1 MEQRKKHKKIYLIA
15 GVVLAAVCIA
25 GYFFL
30 PYAKRHYMSVSVDVD
45 EAAAMEKVD
54 MGERKVLTVYFTRV
68 GNSDFEEDVDAV
80 SSASLMKDDGALVG
94 NSQLLATMVHNAVGG
109 EVYAI
114 QTEKKYPSAY
124 SDTVSVAKDE
134 MDSAENVVLSGD
146 LPELDRYDT
155 VFLVFPVWWGTIPG
169 AVKSFLQSDGLTGKT
184 IYPLVTHGG
193 SGAGNSV
200 EDIRKLCK
208 ADVSNNVLEVFD
220 DDVTNAA
227 GAVSGWLKSLQSNTS
242 Q

>member
-15 GVVLAAVCIA
+15 GVVLAAALIA
-25 GYFFL
+25 GYFFV
-30 PYAKRHYMSVSVDVD
+30 PYAKRHYIPVSVDMA
-45 EAAAMEKVD
+45 EAAAMEKAD

-68 GNSDFEEDVDAV
+68 GNSEFEEDVDAV
-80 SSASLMKDDGALVG
+80 SSASLMKDNETLVG
-94 NSQLLATMVHNAVGG
+94 NSQLLATMVYNAVGG
-109 EVYAI
+109 ELYGI

-134 MDSAENVVLSGD
+134 MDSDEDVALSGT
-146 LPELDRYDT
+146 LPELSRYDM
-155 VFLVFPVWWGTIPG
+155 VVLVFPVWWGTVPG
-169 AVKSFLQSDGLTGKT
+169 AVKSFLQSDDLSEKT

-208 ADVSNNVLEVFD
+208 ADVSNDVLEVFD

-227 GAVSGWLKSLQSNTS
+227 GAVSEWLKSLH
-242 Q
+242 

>member
-1 MEQRKKHKKIYLIA
+1 MEQRKKHKKLYLIA
-15 GVVLAAVCIA
+15 GVVLAAALIA
-25 GYFFL
+25 GYFFV
-30 PYAKRHYMSVSVDVD
+30 PYAKRHYIPVSVDMD
-45 EAAAMEKVD
+45 EAAAMEKAD

-68 GNSDFEEDVDAV
+68 GNSEFEEDVDVV
-80 SSASLMKDDGALVG
+80 SSASLMKDNETLVG
-94 NSQLLATMVHNAVGG
+94 NSQLLATMVYNAVGG
-109 EVYAI
+109 ELYGI

-134 MDSAENVVLSGD
+134 MDSDENVALSGT
-146 LPELDRYDT
+146 LPELSRYDT
-155 VFLVFPVWWGTIPG
+155 VVLVFPVWWGTVPG
-169 AVKSFLQSDGLTGKT
+169 AVKSFLQSDDMAGKT

-208 ADVSNNVLEVFD
+208 ADVSNDVLEVFD

-227 GAVSGWLKSLQSNTS
+227 GAVSEWLKSLH
-242 Q
+242 

>member
-1 MEQRKKHKKIYLIA
+1 MEQRKKNKKIYLIA
-15 GVVLAAVCIA
+15 GVVLAAVFIA
-25 GYFFL
+25 GYFFV
-30 PYAKRHYMSVSVDVD
+30 PYAKRHYMPVSVDVE
-45 EAAAMEKVD
+45 EAAAMEKAD

-68 GNSDFEEDVDAV
+68 GNSNFEEDVDAV
-80 SSASLMKDDGALVG
+80 SSASLMKDGGILVG
-94 NSQLLATMVHNAVGG
+94 NSQLLAAMVHNAVGG

-114 QTEKKYPSAY
+114 QTEKKYPSSY

-134 MDSAENVVLSGD
+134 MGSDENVALSGN
-146 LPELDRYDT
+146 LPELNQYDT
-155 VFLVFPVWWGTIPG
+155 VILVFPVWWGTVPG
-169 AVKSFLQSDGLTGKT
+169 AVKSFLQSDDLAGKT

-208 ADVSNNVLEVFD
+208 ADVSNDVLEVFD

-227 GAVSGWLKSLQSNTS
+227 GVVAEWLKSLH
-242 Q
+242 

>member
-1 MEQRKKHKKIYLIA
+1 MEQRKKHKKLYLIA
-15 GVVLAAVCIA
+15 GVVLAAALIA
-25 GYFFL
+25 GYFFV
-30 PYAKRHYMSVSVDVD
+30 PYAKRHYISVSVDMN
-45 EAAAMEKVD
+45 EAAAMEKAD

-68 GNSDFEEDVDAV
+68 GNSEFEEDVDVV
-80 SSASLMKDDGALVG
+80 SSASLMKDNETLVG
-94 NSQLLATMVHNAVGG
+94 NSQLLATMVYNAVGG
-109 EVYAI
+109 ELYGI

-134 MDSAENVVLSGD
+134 MDSDENVALSGT
-146 LPELDRYDT
+146 LPELSRYDT
-155 VFLVFPVWWGTIPG
+155 VVLVFPVWWGTVPG
-169 AVKSFLQSDGLTGKT
+169 AVKSFLQSDDMAVKT

-208 ADVSNNVLEVFD
+208 ADVSNDVLEVFD

-227 GAVSGWLKSLQSNTS
+227 GAVSEWLKSLH
-242 Q
+242 

>member
-15 GVVLAAVCIA
+15 EVVLAAALIA
-25 GYFFL
+25 GYFFV
-30 PYAKRHYMSVSVDVD
+30 PYAKRHYILVSVDMD
-45 EAAAMEKVD
+45 EAAAMEKAD

-68 GNSDFEEDVDAV
+68 GNSEFEEDVDAV
-80 SSASLMKDDGALVG
+80 SSASLMKDNETLVG
-94 NSQLLATMVHNAVGG
+94 NSQLLATMVYNAVGG
-109 EVYAI
+109 ELYGI

-134 MDSAENVVLSGD
+134 MDSDEDVALSGT
-146 LPELDRYDT
+146 LPELSRYDM
-155 VFLVFPVWWGTIPG
+155 VVLVFPVWWGTVPG
-169 AVKSFLQSDGLTGKT
+169 AVKSFLQSDDMAGKT

-208 ADVSNNVLEVFD
+208 TDVSNDVLEVFD

-227 GAVSGWLKSLQSNTS
+227 GAVSEWLKSLH
-242 Q
+242 

>member
-1 MEQRKKHKKIYLIA
+1 MEQRKKHKKLYLIA
-15 GVVLAAVCIA
+15 GVVLAAALIA
-25 GYFFL
+25 GYFFV
-30 PYAKRHYMSVSVDVD
+30 PYAKRHYISVSVDMN
-45 EAAAMEKVD
+45 EAAAMEKAD

-68 GNSDFEEDVDAV
+68 GNSEFEEDVDVV
-80 SSASLMKDDGALVG
+80 SSASLMKDNETLVG
-94 NSQLLATMVHNAVGG
+94 NSQLLATMVYNAVGG
-109 EVYAI
+109 ELYGI

-134 MDSAENVVLSGD
+134 MDSDEDVALSGT
-146 LPELDRYDT
+146 LPELSRYDM
-155 VFLVFPVWWGTIPG
+155 VVLVFPVWWGTVPG
-169 AVKSFLQSDGLTGKT
+169 AVKSFLQSDDLSGKT

-208 ADVSNNVLEVFD
+208 ADVSNDVLEVFD

-227 GAVSGWLKSLQSNTS
+227 GAVSEWLKSLH
-242 Q
+242 

>member
-15 GVVLAAVCIA
+15 GVVLAAALIA
-25 GYFFL
+25 GYFFV
-30 PYAKRHYMSVSVDVD
+30 PYAKRHYIPVSVDMD
-45 EAAAMEKVD
+45 EAAAMEKAD

-68 GNSDFEEDVDAV
+68 GNSEFEEDVDVV
-80 SSASLMKDDGALVG
+80 SSASLMKDNETLVG
-94 NSQLLATMVHNAVGG
+94 NSQLLATMVYNAVGG
-109 EVYAI
+109 ELYGI

-134 MDSAENVVLSGD
+134 MDSDENVALSGT
-146 LPELDRYDT
+146 LPELSRYDT
-155 VFLVFPVWWGTIPG
+155 VVLVFPVWWGTVPG
-169 AVKSFLQSDGLTGKT
+169 AVKSFLQSDDMAGKT

-208 ADVSNNVLEVFD
+208 ADVSNDVLEVFD

-227 GAVSGWLKSLQSNTS
+227 GAVSEWLKSLH
-242 Q
+242 

>member
-15 GVVLAAVCIA
+15 GVVLAAALIA
-25 GYFFL
+25 GYFFV
-30 PYAKRHYMSVSVDVD
+30 PYAKRHYIPVSVDMN
-45 EAAAMEKVD
+45 EAAAMEKAD

-68 GNSDFEEDVDAV
+68 GNSEFEEDVDVV
-80 SSASLMKDDGALVG
+80 SSASLMKDNETLVG
-94 NSQLLATMVHNAVGG
+94 NSQLLATMVYNAVGG
-109 EVYAI
+109 ELYGI

-134 MDSAENVVLSGD
+134 MDSDENVALSGT
-146 LPELDRYDT
+146 LPELSRYDM
-155 VFLVFPVWWGTIPG
+155 VVLVFPVWWGTVPG
-169 AVKSFLQSDGLTGKT
+169 AVKSFLQSDDLSGKT

-208 ADVSNNVLEVFD
+208 ADVSNDVLEVFD

-227 GAVSGWLKSLQSNTS
+227 GAVSEWLKSLH
-242 Q
+242 

>member
-1 MEQRKKHKKIYLIA
+1 
-15 GVVLAAVCIA
+15 
-25 GYFFL
+25 
-30 PYAKRHYMSVSVDVD
+30 
-45 EAAAMEKVD
+45 MEKAD

-68 GNSDFEEDVDAV
+68 GNSEFEEDVDVV
-80 SSASLMKDDGALVG
+80 SSASLMKDNETLVG
-94 NSQLLATMVHNAVGG
+94 NSQLLATMVYNAVGG
-109 EVYAI
+109 ELYGI

-134 MDSAENVVLSGD
+134 MDSDENVALSGT
-146 LPELDRYDT
+146 LPELSWYDM
-155 VFLVFPVWWGTIPG
+155 VVLVFPVWWGTVPG
-169 AVKSFLQSDGLTGKT
+169 AVKSFLQSDDMAGKT

-208 ADVSNNVLEVFD
+208 ADVSNDVLEVFD

-227 GAVSGWLKSLQSNTS
+227 GAVSEWLKSLH
-242 Q
+242 

>member
-1 MEQRKKHKKIYLIA
+1 MEQRKKHKKLYLIA
-15 GVVLAAVCIA
+15 GVVLAAALIA
-25 GYFFL
+25 GYFFV
-30 PYAKRHYMSVSVDVD
+30 PYAKRHYISVSVDMN
-45 EAAAMEKVD
+45 EAAAMEKAD

-68 GNSDFEEDVDAV
+68 GNSEFEEDVDVV
-80 SSASLMKDDGALVG
+80 SSASLMKDNETLVG
-94 NSQLLATMVHNAVGG
+94 NSQLLATMVYNAVGG
-109 EVYAI
+109 ELYGI

-134 MDSAENVVLSGD
+134 MDSDENVALSGT
-146 LPELDRYDT
+146 LPELSRYDT
-155 VFLVFPVWWGTIPG
+155 VVLVFPVWWGTVPG
-169 AVKSFLQSDGLTGKT
+169 AVKSFLQSDDMAGKT

-208 ADVSNNVLEVFD
+208 ADVSNDVLEVFD

-227 GAVSGWLKSLQSNTS
+227 GAVSEWLKSLH
-242 Q
+242 

>member
-15 GVVLAAVCIA
+15 GVVLAAALIA
-25 GYFFL
+25 GYFFV
-30 PYAKRHYMSVSVDVD
+30 PYAKRHYISVSVDMN
-45 EAAAMEKVD
+45 EAAAMEKAD

-68 GNSDFEEDVDAV
+68 GNSEFEEDVDAV
-80 SSASLMKDDGALVG
+80 SSASLMKDNETLVG
-94 NSQLLATMVHNAVGG
+94 NSQLLATMVYNAVGG
-109 EVYAI
+109 ELYGI

-134 MDSAENVVLSGD
+134 MDSDEDVALSGT
-146 LPELDRYDT
+146 LPELSRYDM
-155 VFLVFPVWWGTIPG
+155 VVLVFPVWWGTIPG
-169 AVKSFLQSDGLTGKT
+169 AVKSFLQSDDLSGKT

-208 ADVSNNVLEVFD
+208 ADVSNDVLEVFD
-220 DDVTNAA
+220 DDVANAA
-227 GAVSGWLKSLQSNTS
+227 GAVSEWLKSLH
-242 Q
+242 

>member
-1 MEQRKKHKKIYLIA
+1 MEQRKKHKKLYLIA
-15 GVVLAAVCIA
+15 GVVLAAALIA
-25 GYFFL
+25 GYFFV
-30 PYAKRHYMSVSVDVD
+30 PYAKRHYISVSVDMN
-45 EAAAMEKVD
+45 EAAAMEKAD

-68 GNSDFEEDVDAV
+68 GNSEFEEDVDVV
-80 SSASLMKDDGALVG
+80 SSASLMKDNETLVG
-94 NSQLLATMVHNAVGG
+94 NSQLLATMVYNAVGG
-109 EVYAI
+109 ELYGI

-134 MDSAENVVLSGD
+134 MDSDENVALSGT
-146 LPELDRYDT
+146 LPELSRYDM
-155 VFLVFPVWWGTIPG
+155 VVLVFPVWWGTIPG
-169 AVKSFLQSDGLTGKT
+169 AVKSFLQSDDLSGKT

-208 ADVSNNVLEVFD
+208 ADVSNDVLEVFD

-227 GAVSGWLKSLQSNTS
+227 GAVSEWLKSLH
-242 Q
+242 

>member
-15 GVVLAAVCIA
+15 GVVLAAALIA
-25 GYFFL
+25 GYFFV
-30 PYAKRHYMSVSVDVD
+30 PYAKRHYISVSVDMN
-45 EAAAMEKVD
+45 EAAAMEKAD

-68 GNSDFEEDVDAV
+68 GNSEFEEDVDAV
-80 SSASLMKDDGALVG
+80 SSASLMKDNETLVG
-94 NSQLLATMVHNAVGG
+94 NSQLLATMVYNAVGG
-109 EVYAI
+109 ELYGI

-134 MDSAENVVLSGD
+134 MDSDEDVALSGT
-146 LPELDRYDT
+146 LPELSRYDT
-155 VFLVFPVWWGTIPG
+155 VVLVFPVWWGTVPG
-169 AVKSFLQSDGLTGKT
+169 AVKSFLQSDDMAGKT

-208 ADVSNNVLEVFD
+208 ADVSNDVLEVFD

-227 GAVSGWLKSLQSNTS
+227 GAVSEWLKSLH
-242 Q
+242 

>member
-15 GVVLAAVCIA
+15 GVVLAAALIA
-25 GYFFL
+25 GYFFV
-30 PYAKRHYMSVSVDVD
+30 PYAKRHYIPVSVDMD
-45 EAAAMEKVD
+45 EAAAMEKAD

-68 GNSDFEEDVDAV
+68 GNSEFEEDVDAV
-80 SSASLMKDDGALVG
+80 SSASLMKDNETLVG
-94 NSQLLATMVHNAVGG
+94 NSQLLATMVYNAVGG
-109 EVYAI
+109 ELYGI

-134 MDSAENVVLSGD
+134 MDSDEDVALSGT
-146 LPELDRYDT
+146 LPELSRYDM
-155 VFLVFPVWWGTIPG
+155 VVLVFPVWWGTIPG
-169 AVKSFLQSDGLTGKT
+169 AVKSFLQSDDLSGKT

-208 ADVSNNVLEVFD
+208 ADVSNDVLEVFD
-220 DDVTNAA
+220 DDVANAA
-227 GAVSGWLKSLQSNTS
+227 GAVSEWLKSLH
-242 Q
+242 

>member
-15 GVVLAAVCIA
+15 GVVLAAALIA
-25 GYFFL
+25 GYFFV
-30 PYAKRHYMSVSVDVD
+30 PYAKRHYIPVSVDMN
-45 EAAAMEKVD
+45 EAAAMEKAD

-68 GNSDFEEDVDAV
+68 GNSEFEEDVDVV
-80 SSASLMKDDGALVG
+80 SSASLMKDNETLVG
-94 NSQLLATMVHNAVGG
+94 NSQLLATMVYNAVGG
-109 EVYAI
+109 ELYGI

-134 MDSAENVVLSGD
+134 MDSDENVALSGT
-146 LPELDRYDT
+146 LSELSRYDT
-155 VFLVFPVWWGTIPG
+155 VVLVFPVWWGTVPG
-169 AVKSFLQSDGLTGKT
+169 AVKSFLQSDDLSGKT

-208 ADVSNNVLEVFD
+208 ADVSNDVLEVFD
-220 DDVTNAA
+220 DDVANAA
-227 GAVSGWLKSLQSNTS
+227 GAVSEWLKSLH
-242 Q
+242 

>member
-1 MEQRKKHKKIYLIA
+1 MEQRKKHKKLYLIA
-15 GVVLAAVCIA
+15 GVVLAAALIA
-25 GYFFL
+25 GYFFV
-30 PYAKRHYMSVSVDVD
+30 PYAKRHYISVSVDMN
-45 EAAAMEKVD
+45 EAAAMEKAD

-68 GNSDFEEDVDAV
+68 GNSEFEEDVDVV
-80 SSASLMKDDGALVG
+80 SSASLMKDNETLVG
-94 NSQLLATMVHNAVGG
+94 NSQLLATMVYNAVGG
-109 EVYAI
+109 ELYGI

-134 MDSAENVVLSGD
+134 MDSDEDVALSGT
-146 LPELDRYDT
+146 LPELSRYDM
-155 VFLVFPVWWGTIPG
+155 VVLVFPVWWGTVPG
-169 AVKSFLQSDGLTGKT
+169 AVKSFLQSDDMAGKT

-208 ADVSNNVLEVFD
+208 ADVSNDVLEVFD

-227 GAVSGWLKSLQSNTS
+227 GAVSEWLKSLH
-242 Q
+242 

>member
-1 MEQRKKHKKIYLIA
+1 MEQRKKHKKLYLIA
-15 GVVLAAVCIA
+15 GVVLAAALIA
-25 GYFFL
+25 GYFFV
-30 PYAKRHYMSVSVDVD
+30 PYAKRHYISVSVDMN
-45 EAAAMEKVD
+45 EAAAMEKAD

-68 GNSDFEEDVDAV
+68 GNSEFEEDVDAV
-80 SSASLMKDDGALVG
+80 SSASLMKDNETLVG
-94 NSQLLATMVHNAVGG
+94 NSQLLATMVYNAVGG
-109 EVYAI
+109 ELYGI

-134 MDSAENVVLSGD
+134 MDSDENVALSGT
-146 LPELDRYDT
+146 LPELSRYDT
-155 VFLVFPVWWGTIPG
+155 VVLVFPVWWGTVPG
-169 AVKSFLQSDGLTGKT
+169 AVKSFLQSDDMAGKT

-208 ADVSNNVLEVFD
+208 ADVSNDVLEVFD

-227 GAVSGWLKSLQSNTS
+227 GAVSEWLKSLH
-242 Q
+242 

>member
-1 MEQRKKHKKIYLIA
+1 MEQRKKHKKLYLIA
-15 GVVLAAVCIA
+15 GVVLAAALIA
-25 GYFFL
+25 GYFFV
-30 PYAKRHYMSVSVDVD
+30 PYAKRHYISVSVDMN
-45 EAAAMEKVD
+45 EAAAMEKAD

-68 GNSDFEEDVDAV
+68 GNSEFEEDVDAV
-80 SSASLMKDDGALVG
+80 SSASLMKDNVTLVG
-94 NSQLLATMVHNAVGG
+94 NSQLLATMVYNAVGG
-109 EVYAI
+109 ELYGI

-134 MDSAENVVLSGD
+134 MDSDENVALSGT
-146 LPELDRYDT
+146 LPELSRYDT
-155 VFLVFPVWWGTIPG
+155 VVLVFPVWWGTVPG
-169 AVKSFLQSDGLTGKT
+169 AVKSFLQSDDMAGKT

-208 ADVSNNVLEVFD
+208 ADVSNDVLEVFD

-227 GAVSGWLKSLQSNTS
+227 GAVSEWLKSLH
-242 Q
+242 

>member
-15 GVVLAAVCIA
+15 GVVLAAALIA
-25 GYFFL
+25 GYFFV
-30 PYAKRHYMSVSVDVD
+30 PYAKRHYISVSVDMN
-45 EAAAMEKVD
+45 EAAAMEQAD

-68 GNSDFEEDVDAV
+68 GNSEFEEDVDVV
-80 SSASLMKDDGALVG
+80 SSASLMKDNETLVG
-94 NSQLLATMVHNAVGG
+94 NSQLLATMVYNAVGG
-109 EVYAI
+109 ELYGI

-134 MDSAENVVLSGD
+134 MDSDENVALSGT
-146 LPELDRYDT
+146 LSELSRYDT
-155 VFLVFPVWWGTIPG
+155 VVLVFPVWWGTVPG
-169 AVKSFLQSDGLTGKT
+169 AVKSFLQSDDLSGKT

-208 ADVSNNVLEVFD
+208 ADVSNDVLEVFD

-227 GAVSGWLKSLQSNTS
+227 GAVSEWLKSLH
-242 Q
+242 

>member
-1 MEQRKKHKKIYLIA
+1 MEQMKRHKKLYLIA
-15 GVVLAAVCIA
+15 GVVLVAALTA
-25 GYFFL
+25 GYFFV
-30 PYAKRHYMSVSVDVD
+30 PYAKRHYIPVSVDMD
-45 EAAAMEKVD
+45 EAAAMEKAD

-68 GNSDFEEDVDAV
+68 GNSDFEENVDAV
-80 SSASLMKDDGALVG
+80 SSASLMKDNETLVG
-94 NSQLLATMVHNAVGG
+94 NSQLLATMIYNAVGG
-109 EVYAI
+109 ELYGI

-134 MDSAENVVLSGD
+134 MDSDEDVALSGT
-146 LPELDRYDT
+146 LPELSQYDT
-155 VFLVFPVWWGTIPG
+155 VVLVFPVWWGTIPG
-169 AVKSFLQSDGLTGKT
+169 AVKSFLQSGDMAGKT

-208 ADVSNNVLEVFD
+208 ADVSNDVLEVFD

-227 GAVSGWLKSLQSNTS
+227 GAVSEWLKSLH
-242 Q
+242 

>member
-15 GVVLAAVCIA
+15 GVVLAAALIA
-25 GYFFL
+25 GYFFV
-30 PYAKRHYMSVSVDVD
+30 PYAKRHYIPVSVDMN
-45 EAAAMEKVD
+45 EAAAMEKAD
-54 MGERKVLTVYFTRV
+54 MGERKVLTVYFIRV
-68 GNSDFEEDVDAV
+68 GNSEFEEDVDAV
-80 SSASLMKDDGALVG
+80 SSASLMKDNETLVG
-94 NSQLLATMVHNAVGG
+94 NSQLLATMVYNAVGG
-109 EVYAI
+109 ELYGI

-134 MDSAENVVLSGD
+134 MDSDENVALSGT
-146 LPELDRYDT
+146 LSELSRYDT
-155 VFLVFPVWWGTIPG
+155 VVLVFPVWWGTVPG
-169 AVKSFLQSDGLTGKT
+169 AVKSFLQSDDIAGKT

-208 ADVSNNVLEVFD
+208 ADVSNDVLEVFD

-227 GAVSGWLKSLQSNTS
+227 GAVSEWLKSLH
-242 Q
+242 

>member
-15 GVVLAAVCIA
+15 GVVLAAALIA
-25 GYFFL
+25 GYFFV
-30 PYAKRHYMSVSVDVD
+30 PYAKRHYIPVSVDMAK
-45 EAAAMEKVD
+45 AAEMEKAD

-68 GNSDFEEDVDAV
+68 GNSEFEEDVDAV
-80 SSASLMKDDGALVG
+80 SSASLMKDNETLVG
-94 NSQLLATMVHNAVGG
+94 NSQLLATMVYNAVGG
-109 EVYAI
+109 ELYGI

-134 MDSAENVVLSGD
+134 MDSDENVALSGT
-146 LPELDRYDT
+146 LPELSRYDT
-155 VFLVFPVWWGTIPG
+155 VVLVFPVWWGTVPG
-169 AVKSFLQSDGLTGKT
+169 AVKSFLQSDDLSGKT

-208 ADVSNNVLEVFD
+208 ADVSNDVLEVFD
-220 DDVTNAA
+220 DDVANAA
-227 GAVSGWLKSLQSNTS
+227 GAVSEWLKSLH
-242 Q
+242 

>member
-15 GVVLAAVCIA
+15 GVVLAAALIA
-25 GYFFL
+25 GYFFV
-30 PYAKRHYMSVSVDVD
+30 PYAKRHYIPVSVDMD
-45 EAAAMEKVD
+45 EAVAMEKAD

-68 GNSDFEEDVDAV
+68 GNSEFEEDVDAV
-80 SSASLMKDDGALVG
+80 SSASLMKDNETLVG
-94 NSQLLATMVHNAVGG
+94 NSQLLATMVYNAVGG
-109 EVYAI
+109 ELYGI

-134 MDSAENVVLSGD
+134 MDSDEDVALSGT
-146 LPELDRYDT
+146 LPELSRYDT
-155 VFLVFPVWWGTIPG
+155 VVLVFPVWWGTVPG
-169 AVKSFLQSDGLTGKT
+169 AVKSFLQSDDLSGKT

-208 ADVSNNVLEVFD
+208 ADVSNDVLEVFD
-220 DDVTNAA
+220 DDVANAA
-227 GAVSGWLKSLQSNTS
+227 GAVSEWLKSLH
-242 Q
+242 